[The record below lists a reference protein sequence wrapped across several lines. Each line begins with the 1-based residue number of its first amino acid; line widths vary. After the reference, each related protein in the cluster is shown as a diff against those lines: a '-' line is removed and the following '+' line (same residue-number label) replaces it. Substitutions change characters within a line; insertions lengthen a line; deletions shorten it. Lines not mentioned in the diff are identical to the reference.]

1 MTASAGEPGA
11 WAIAA
16 SAKSEIVSVG
26 LSEID
31 PSWCRPSSRS
41 SEMITLASSGATSH
55 ITRSPSGRVEA
66 FWTRIT
72 SIAEGVSHS
81 SAWTRSARSGGATIL
96 R

>member
-11 WAIAA
+11 CLTAA

-31 PSWCRPSSRS
+31 PSLVDAELAR
-41 SEMITLASSGATSH
+41 SEMITLASSRATSH

-66 FWTRIT
+66 FGTRIT

-81 SAWTRSARSGGATIL
+81 IA
-96 R
+96 